1 MANYNVAAGEEILQ
15 AKLNR
20 AIEAGRAS
28 AVSVIERISTELPDD
43 KIVRTDRL
51 VFEPGDERVTVMS
64 KMLPGSKGHLTE
76 IGTLHRNALGQL
88 AARAEMPTAFANTL
102 QGQGDWGRELLADNF
117 NRIFA
122 HVEPQR
128 VLTRAV
134 RGEIRG
140 VLSDSYR
147 RMDSRPIIE
156 NFAASCA
163 KVGAV
168 PVEGVAGDLR
178 LSIRAL
184 LPMVFK
190 SSTDVFAFGI
200 SIGNSDFGSGALSV
214 EAYMMRL
221 ACLNGMTLNQELRKV
236 HLGTRLD
243 ETMHLSQ
250 RTYELDTRTMASA
263 VRDVVQR
270 TLEPARVNAMVD
282 LVSRAGED
290 RINPATAFKSLRKNG
305 LLKREIEAA
314 EEVYRNGGVEQL
326 PPGDTT
332 WRMSNAL
339 SWIAKE
345 APTAERR
352 MELEAMAGDVLL
364 RKVA

>member
-1 MANYNVAAGEEILQ
+1 MNYNVATGEEVLQ
-15 AKLNR
+15 AKLDK

-28 AVSVIERISTELPDD
+28 AASVIERISTELPDD
-43 KIVRTDRL
+43 KIVRTDKLGFVNSGGRL
-51 VFEPGDERVTVMS
+51 NVISNAGGVDSP
-64 KMLPGSKGHLTE
+64 L
-76 IGTLHRNALGQL
+76 GTIHRNALGQL
-88 AARAEMPTAFANTL
+88 AARAEMPVAFATTL

-117 NRIFA
+117 NRIFG
-122 HVEPQR
+122 HLEPQR

-134 RGEIRG
+134 NGEIRG

-156 NFAASCA
+156 SFAQSCQA
-163 KVGAV
+163 IGAV

-190 SSTDVFAFGI
+190 STTDVFALGI
-200 SIGNSDFGSGALSV
+200 SICTGDFGTGALLV
-214 EAYMMRL
+214 EAYLMRL
-221 ACLNGMTLNQELRKV
+221 ACLNGMTLNQALRKV

-243 ETMHLSQ
+243 ESMQLSQ
-250 RTYELDTRTMASA
+250 RTYQLDTKTMASA

-270 TLEPARVNAMVD
+270 TLAPARVNAMVD
-282 LVSRAGED
+282 MVSKAGEE
-290 RINPATAFKSLRKNG
+290 RVNPATTFKALAKKG
-305 LLKREIEAA
+305 MLKKEIEAA

-339 SWIAKE
+339 SWIAKSAE
-345 APTAERR
+345 TPERR
-352 MELEAMAGDVLL
+352 MELEAIAGDLITQL
-364 RKVA
+364 AA

>member
-1 MANYNVAAGEEILQ
+1 MSTYQVAQGEEVLQ
-15 AKLNR
+15 AKLNQ
-20 AIEAGRAS
+20 AIEKGRSS
-28 AVSVIERISTELPDD
+28 ALGVLERISTERPED
-43 KIVRTDRL
+43 KIVRTDKRI
-51 VFEPGDERVTVMS
+51 FQAGQERVTV
-64 KMLPGSKGHLTE
+64 LAPEPGGRPAPL
-76 IGTLHRNALGQL
+76 GTIHKHALGQL
-88 AARAEMPTAFANTL
+88 AIRAEMPLAFATTL
-102 QGQGDWGRELLADNF
+102 QEKGSWGRELLASNF

-122 HVEPQR
+122 ETAPQR
-128 VLTRAV
+128 VLTRSL

-147 RMDSRPIIE
+147 RMDSRPIVE
-156 NFAASCA
+156 AFAAACQ
-163 KVGAV
+163 KIGAV

-243 ETMHLSQ
+243 ETMQLSQ

-263 VRDVVQR
+263 VRDVVQK

-282 LVSRAGED
+282 LVSKAGEEK
-290 RINPATAFKSLRKNG
+290 INPATAFKSLQKKG

-339 SWIAKE
+339 SWIATSAE
-345 APTAERR
+345 TPERR
-352 MELEAMAGDVLL
+352 MELEHLAGEVLL
-364 RKVA
+364 KAA

>member
-1 MANYNVAAGEEILQ
+1 MSNYNVDRVV
-15 AKLNR
+15 R
-20 AIEAGRAS
+20 ADFRAEVTLVGGHLAI
-28 AVSVIERISTELPDD
+28 AVS
-43 KIVRTDRL
+43 
-51 VFEPGDERVTVMS
+51 
-64 KMLPGSKGHLTE
+64 
-76 IGTLHRNALGQL
+76 
-88 AARAEMPTAFANTL
+88 AR
-102 QGQGDWGRELLADNF
+102 R
-117 NRIFA
+117 
-122 HVEPQR
+122 
-128 VLTRAV
+128 
-134 RGEIRG
+134 
-140 VLSDSYR
+140 
-147 RMDSRPIIE
+147 
-156 NFAASCA
+156 
-163 KVGAV
+163 
-168 PVEGVAGDLR
+168 
-178 LSIRAL
+178 SIRAL

-190 SSTDVFAFGI
+190 STTDVFAFGI

-243 ETMHLSQ
+243 ETLQLSQ
-250 RTYELDTRTMASA
+250 RTYQLDTKTMASA
-263 VRDVVQR
+263 VRDVVQK

-282 LVSRAGED
+282 LVSKAGEEK
-290 RINPATAFKSLRKNG
+290 INPATAFKSLQKKG

-339 SWIAKE
+339 SWIAKT